1 MSQHLIQLVKSL
13 TRTEKRYV
21 HLNLKTF
28 SFDESTNKLLND
40 FLRIEKK
47 TELKRTAAPIKT
59 EGNATRVYYKILD
72 ILFVLHKEQLHD
84 NENDNSLI
92 KRSQVL
98 FHKGFYKEGLKLL
111 NKVIYRGYTYS
122 YLLRIEAIEI
132 KIKAAI
138 KFVDVEYINENFE
151 NDKKLLA
158 EFSAFYFNQVEL
170 ESMWAMIKVESTTNY
185 FFGGQNSFAEK
196 YKAILANEENALSP
210 TAKLYHN
217 QINGFLAMKE
227 ADSDKAYEYMK
238 RTQVIFN
245 WYPELKENNFSEY
258 LRSNRN
264 LCIVLQYQ
272 KKYKE
277 ASEVIDAVSKT
288 IEAQRKRRS
297 HSLKNDI
304 FTITILV
311 RMGIIISSST
321 VKENIDRIKD
331 FELGLEEYDEFIALD
346 EKITC
351 NYYLSIMH
359 LHANNFR
366 KALRFVNIA
375 VSLSGTVRKDIHHVA
390 LLAELVVHYNL
401 GNTDLLFSRLASF
414 KRMVDKGDVVFS
426 FEKQV
431 PKLLHDLFDHP
442 NEIKYFNKLFK
453 VLDDS
458 LEEENK
464 LVYKPFLMLYLLR
477 SK

>member
-28 SFDESTNKLLND
+28 SFDNGSSQLLND
-40 FLRIEKK
+40 FLLLEKK
-47 TELKRTAAPIKT
+47 ASLKSTVPIIKAQ
-59 EGNATRVYYKILD
+59 GNATRLYYKILD
-72 ILFVLHKEQLHD
+72 ILFALHKEQLHD

-98 FHKGFYKEGLKLL
+98 FHKGFYKEGTKLL

-138 KFVDVEYINENFE
+138 KFVDVDYINDNFE

-158 EFSAFYFNQVEL
+158 EFSTYYFNQVEL

-185 FFGGQNSFAEK
+185 FFGGQNSFADK
-196 YKAILANEENALSP
+196 YSAILSNEENALSP

-217 QINGFLAMKE
+217 QINGFLAMKQ
-227 ADSDKAYEYMK
+227 ADPNKAYEYMK

-264 LCIVLQYQ
+264 LCIVLQHQ
-272 KKYKE
+272 KKYNE
-277 ASEVIDAVSKT
+277 ASAVIDAVSKT
-288 IEAQRKRRS
+288 IELHRKRRS

-311 RMGIIISSST
+311 RMGIIISSSAI
-321 VKENIDRIKD
+321 KENIDRIKQ
-331 FELGLEEYDEFIALD
+331 FEIGLEENDEFIALD

-366 KALRFVNIA
+366 KALRFVNEAI
-375 VSLSGTVRKDIHHVA
+375 SLSGTVRKDIHHVA
-390 LLAELVVHYNL
+390 LLAEMVIHYNL
-401 GNTDLLFSRLASF
+401 GNADLLFSRLASF

-426 FEKQV
+426 FEVQI
-431 PKLLHDLFDHP
+431 PKLLNDLFNHP
-442 NEIKYFNKLFK
+442 NENKYFNKLFK

-464 LVYKPFLMLYLLR
+464 LGYKPFITLYLL
-477 SK
+477 KCK